1 MEVSW
6 TKHYNTWE
14 EMEMASDL
22 IIHGKV
28 IDSITE
34 LRNNMVFTQQQI
46 LIKNVEKGNIEE
58 GSIIEVLQTGGEYE
72 DHITPEISETPL
84 MQRDKEYILYLEQT
98 EYDVRYGKYYLIAG
112 GNQGLVS
119 FDNIKTVREQN
130 LSDKENINRV
140 SATWE
145 KKRLKYYIDSTV
157 DSNYGM
163 SIHYQIVY
171 GAQSWSGLAENA
183 PTKEIGS

>member
-1 MEVSW
+1 MSMFMLVMFSFMM
-6 TKHYNTWE
+6 KSS
-14 EMEMASDL
+14 MS
-22 IIHGKV
+22 G
-28 IDSITE
+28 
-34 LRNNMVFTQQQI
+34 F
-46 LIKNVEKGNIEE
+46 
-58 GSIIEVLQTGGEYE
+58 GE
-72 DHITPEISETPL
+72 P
-84 MQRDKEYILYLEQT
+84 MN
-98 EYDVRYGKYYLIAG
+98 YLIAG